1 MKVSFVNMSFVTDTS
16 TTETLLG
23 SAEDFG
29 DAHAMII
36 THIEAERAKLKAAW
50 YEHFK
55 SEWPGEHYEIE
66 LVQTIVG
73 DVAVV
78 TYAADT
84 CWYQITK

>member
-1 MKVSFVNMSFVTDTS
+1 MQVSYVTLSFVTDTS

-36 THIEAERAKLKAAW
+36 THIESERAKLKASW
-50 YEHFK
+50 YEQFDA
-55 SEWPGEHYEIE
+55 EWPGEHHEIE
-66 LVQTIVG
+66 LVNTNVCG
-73 DVAVV
+73 VVVV

>member
-1 MKVSFVNMSFVTDTS
+1 MKVSYVTLSFTS
-16 TTETLLG
+16 KDSNTETLLG
-23 SAEDFG
+23 SAENFG

-36 THIEAERAKLKAAW
+36 THIEAEHAKLKASW

-55 SEWPGEHYEIE
+55 VEWPGEHHEIE

>member
-1 MKVSFVNMSFVTDTS
+1 MKVSFVTLSHTS
-16 TTETLLG
+16 KDSNTETLLG
-23 SAEDFG
+23 SAENFG

-50 YEHFK
+50 YEHFNA
-55 SEWPGEHYEIE
+55 EWPGEHNEIE

-73 DVAVV
+73 NVAVV